1 MQHVPIKTVRAQS
14 FVEVAAFYCLYHLFP
29 CKGGDTNITR
39 VMSIIVVCVN
49 LHHLLSVDI
58 EVDLIWLLSPVVWS
72 FIDLGEV
79 LGDLIIH
86 LNFVLKRLHVSKF
99 VLSLNLCHH
108 RVISSD
114 L

>member
-14 FVEVAAFYCLYHLFP
+14 FVEVATFNCLYHLFP
-29 CKGGDTNITR
+29 CKRSDIIITR
-39 VMSIIVVCVN
+39 VMSIIVVGVY

-86 LNFVLKRLHVSKF
+86 LNFCPQTIA
-99 VLSLNLCHH
+99 CHH
-108 RVISSD
+108 VRPPFKPLLPQGYSF
-114 L
+114 